1 MKLSLNKAG
10 NGALA
15 LSEARVSGFARD
27 SGPAVKLRAA
37 LSVAGGR
44 ALPFILPVTVL
55 LIWHFATLWQW
66 VPSQVL
72 PSPARVAATFTEFVM
87 DGSLFVHTGISLARV
102 LQGVLLGGTVGL
114 MLGFGMGLS
123 RLLNELLGP
132 LIRALAS
139 VPKLGWVPLLV
150 PLVGIDEALKVVS
163 IAIGATVPVTL
174 NTYTSLQRIPARY
187 LETAR
192 VLRLTPSRAFFK
204 VILPATLP
212 GIVTG
217 FVLAF
222 SFGWKALIAV
232 ELMAS
237 SEGLGFLMT
246 WGRQLFQM
254 DVVLT
259 SVLAIGVVGW
269 LLDRFLQWSSRH
281 LLHWLE

>member
-1 MKLSLNKAG
+1 MKLSLNRADAVVLPEG
-10 NGALA
+10 
-15 LSEARVSGFARD
+15 RVSGFAWD
-27 SGPAVKLRAA
+27 AGPAEKLRAA
-37 LSVAGGR
+37 LGVAGNR
-44 ALPFILPVTVL
+44 AVPFILPATVL
-55 LIWHFATLWQW
+55 LIWHFASLWQW

-72 PSPARVAATFTEFVM
+72 PSPARVAATFSEFVM

-102 LQGVLLGGTVGL
+102 LQGVLLGGAVGL
-114 MLGFGMGLS
+114 VLGFGMGLS
-123 RLLNELLGP
+123 RTLNELLGP
-132 LIRALAS
+132 MIRALAS

-150 PLVGIDEALKVVS
+150 LLVGIDEALKVLS
-163 IAIGATVPVTL
+163 IAIGAAVPVTL
-174 NTYTSLQRIPARY
+174 NTYTSLQRIPVRY
-187 LETAR
+187 LEAAK
-192 VLRLTPSRAFFK
+192 VLRLSQYRVFIK
-204 VILPATLP
+204 VILPATVP

-254 DVVLT
+254 DVVL
-259 SVLAIGVVGW
+259 SAVLAIGIVGW
-269 LLDRFLQWSSRH
+269 LIDRFLQWSSRR

>member
-1 MKLSLNKAG
+1 MKLSLNRAG
-10 NGALA
+10 AVALPE
-15 LSEARVSGFARD
+15 SRVSGFAWD
-27 SGPAVKLRAA
+27 AGPAEKLRAA
-37 LSVAGGR
+37 FGVAGHR
-44 ALPFILPVTVL
+44 AGPFILPATVL
-55 LIWHFATLWQW
+55 LIWHFASLWQW

-72 PSPARVAATFTEFVM
+72 PSPTRVAATFSEFVM

-102 LQGVLLGGTVGL
+102 LQGVLLGGAVGL
-114 MLGFGMGLS
+114 VLGFGMGLS
-123 RLLNELLGP
+123 RMLNELLGP
-132 LIRALAS
+132 MIRALAS

-150 PLVGIDEALKVVS
+150 LLVGIDEALKVLS
-163 IAIGATVPVTL
+163 IAIGAAVPVTL
-174 NTYTSLQRIPARY
+174 NTYTSLQRIPVRY
-187 LETAR
+187 LEAAK
-192 VLRLTPSRAFFK
+192 VLRLSQYRVFIK
-204 VILPATLP
+204 VILPATVP

-254 DVVLT
+254 DVVL
-259 SVLAIGVVGW
+259 SAVLAIGIVGW
-269 LLDRFLQWSSRH
+269 LIDRFLQWSSRR